1 MESLGTKVEVKHD
14 FPVAWCTLDQN
25 GDLIGKFKK
34 KQLQQQSALK
44 QQPIQRRI
52 LFLGEYYISA
62 GKKTPG
68 GGVLP
73 YMGYI
78 VMCRCEGNDFQAITV
93 A

>member
-1 MESLGTKVEVKHD
+1 MKDKMESLGTKVEVKHD
-14 FPVAWCTLDQN
+14 FPVAWCTLDQT

-62 GKKTPG
+62 GKKPRG
-68 GGVLP
+68 GG
-73 YMGYI
+73 GT
-78 VMCRCEGNDFQAITV
+78 AIYGLHRYV
-93 A
+93 PL